1 MRLEIR
7 ERGSKK
13 LISDKLCTA
22 SFEGHLPE
30 KGDIIHI
37 KPGKCEEPYKETGYK
52 AYVMHREFV
61 DYNTCILIVYSE
73 K

>member
-30 KGDIIHI
+30 KGDIIYI
-37 KPGKCEEPYKETGYK
+37 KPGKCEEPYKETGCK
-52 AYVMHREFV
+52 AHVMHR
-61 DYNTCILIVYSE
+61 
-73 K
+73 